1 MEYEKLLGGSAEV
14 GNALHCRSACPNDRY
29 PLVVKL
35 IQTPVSVSARV
46 VIVPPAGVKGVPLVS
61 ADALYRR

>member
-1 MEYEKLLGGSAEV
+1 MEYEKLLGGSTEV
-14 GNALHCRSACPNDRY
+14 GNALHSRSARADDCD
-29 PLVVKL
+29 PLVVKP

-46 VIVPPAGVKGVPLVS
+46 VIVPPAGVKGAPLVS